1 MRTAAPRP
9 TGERVRAGCPGE
21 EASPSALAGSPEPG
35 RALVANTAAMVGA
48 RYVVAALGWAG
59 TLLIVRHLSVEQWGA
74 FSFVFSLLGL
84 LAVFTELG
92 LGRVAIKGLLERDR
106 DPVRFAGTLVVLRG
120 VLGVLAYL
128 VAVAFVVLADYP
140 GEVVRATAVA
150 GLVVVLATPSAAVEG
165 VFQAHLHMGTVAVGN
180 ILGQLA
186 QVALVVGLVSLGG
199 SLVLLTVPA
208 VACEVVIIVWKVRRV
223 RRIHPI
229 RLNVDLATW
238 WELLKEAAPLAAGVV
253 LATLYFRV
261 DAIMLSKLDDFSAV
275 GIYGVAYKFVELF
288 HYLPTAM
295 MVPLL
300 ALLVRAWP
308 DDVETFGD
316 TFRRA
321 LTLLVVL
328 GVLVAVEFAVFA
340 GPAMTLLY
348 GSQYAVGAQA
358 ARLVVAAECLSAL
371 GRLAFTVLVA
381 TGRYR
386 LYPLAALAGLA
397 TNVALNLWLIPAHSF
412 LGAALATLV
421 TEVLVVSVV
430 LAPVARMDALRP
442 LRLGR
447 LAAALP
453 AGALCAAVA
462 VVAEGWLP
470 WPLAAVLSAAVYL
483 AAVHLMQVLRGGGL
497 HRLVSAPA
505 RS

>member
-1 MRTAAPRP
+1 MR
-9 TGERVRAGCPGE
+9 
-21 EASPSALAGSPEPG
+21 ALALRPPGRRPSLDEAEGRGRGAPVSAASEPG

-59 TLLIVRHLSVEQWGA
+59 TVLIVRHLSVEQWGA

-92 LGRVAIKGLLERDR
+92 LGRLAIKGLLDGEH
-106 DPVRFAGTLVVLRG
+106 DPATFAGTLVVLRG
-120 VLGVLAYL
+120 LLGLLAYL
-128 VAVAFVVLADYP
+128 VALAFVVVADYP

-150 GLVVVLATPSAAVEG
+150 GLVVVLATPSHAVEG
-165 VFQAHLHMGTVAVGN
+165 VFQANLQMGTVAVGN

-186 QVALVVGLVSLGG
+186 QIALVVALVSMGG
-199 SLVLLTVPA
+199 SVVLLTVPA
-208 VACEVVIIVWKVRRV
+208 VVCEVVILVWKVRRV
-223 RRIHPI
+223 RRLHPI

-238 WELLKEAAPLAAGVV
+238 WALLKEAAPLAAGVV

-261 DAIMLSKLDDFSAV
+261 DAIMLSKLDDFTAV

-308 DDVETFGD
+308 DDLETFGD

-321 LTLLVVL
+321 LTLLVVV
-328 GVLVAVEFAVFA
+328 GTLVAVEFAVFA
-340 GPAMTLLY
+340 RPAISLLY
-348 GSQYAVGAQA
+348 GSHYAVGAQA
-358 ARLVVAAECLSAL
+358 ARWVVAAECLSAL

-397 TNVALNLWLIPAHSF
+397 TNVALNLWLIPARSF
-412 LGAALATLV
+412 VGAALATVL
-421 TEVLVVSVV
+421 TEVLVVAIV
-430 LAPVARMDALRP
+430 LAPVARMKALRP
-442 LRLGR
+442 LPLGMV
-447 LAAALP
+447 AVALG

-462 VVAEGWLP
+462 VLAGGWLP
-470 WPLAAVLSAAVYL
+470 WPLAAAVSAVLYL
-483 AAVHLMQVLRGGGL
+483 AVVHLMHLSRGGGL

-505 RS
+505 TS

>member
-1 MRTAAPRP
+1 MRTLLVRTGGRQGPGGPRYEDEQGTVTSAP
-9 TGERVRAGCPGE
+9 A
-21 EASPSALAGSPEPG
+21 

-92 LGRVAIKGLLERDR
+92 LGRVAIKGLLDDERD
-106 DPVRFAGTLVVLRG
+106 PTSFAGTLVVLRG
-120 VLGVLAYL
+120 LLGVLAYL
-128 VAVAFVVLADYP
+128 VALGFVIVAGYP
-140 GEVVRATAVA
+140 GEVTRATAVA
-150 GLVVVLATPSAAVEG
+150 GLVVVLATPSHAVEG
-165 VFQAHLHMGTVAVGN
+165 VFQAHLQMGTVAVGN

-186 QVALVVGLVSLGG
+186 QIALVVALVTVGG
-199 SLVLLTVPA
+199 SVVLLTVPA
-208 VACEVVIIVWKVRRV
+208 VACEVVILAWKVRRV
-223 RRIHPI
+223 RRLQSI
-229 RLNVDLATW
+229 RLNVDLSAW

-261 DAIMLSKLDDFSAV
+261 DAIMLSKLDDFTAV
-275 GIYGVAYKFVELF
+275 GIYGVAYKFVELV

-308 DDVETFGD
+308 DDLETFGD

-321 LTLLVVL
+321 LTLLVVV
-328 GVLVAVEFAVFA
+328 GVLIAVEFSVFA
-340 GPAMTLLY
+340 QPAIALFY
-348 GSQYAVGAQA
+348 GSEYAVGAPA

-386 LYPLAALAGLA
+386 LYPLAALVGLA
-397 TNVALNLWLIPAHSF
+397 TNVGLNLWLIPAHSYE
-412 LGAALATLV
+412 GAALATVV
-421 TEVLVVSVV
+421 TEMLVVAVVLV
-430 LAPVARMDALRP
+430 PVARMDALRP
-442 LRLGR
+442 LPVGTV
-447 LAAALP
+447 ASAVG
-453 AGALCAAVA
+453 AGVLCAAVA
-462 VVAEGWLP
+462 LLAQAWVP
-470 WPLAAVLSAAVYL
+470 WPVAGLLSAFAYL
-483 AAVHLMQVLRGGGL
+483 AVVHVIHSRRGGGGL
-497 HRLVSAPA
+497 HRLLSAPA